1 VSQVAY
7 LFPGQ
12 GSQYV
17 GMGQALH
24 QAHPE
29 ARAVFAQAGEALGMA
44 LAQLCFEGPDDVL
57 TDTINAQ
64 PAILTASVAAL
75 EVVKAQGVYETPAF
89 VAGHSMGEFS
99 ALVAAGSLPFLDALH
114 LVRERGRLMKLA
126 GDLSPG
132 GMTAVIGLDVEKLA
146 TICEEARQETGGVMQ
161 IANDNC
167 PGQTVISGD
176 RASLALAI
184 AKAEAAGARKVVP
197 LAVSIAAHTP
207 LMAVVADE
215 FATAVDAAPIADA
228 VVPVVAN
235 VSAEP
240 ISRAEDICAELK
252 AQLTSS
258 VRWTES
264 MRYLADQGVARVVE
278 IGPKDVLT
286 GLMKRI
292 ERKVERVNLG
302 DAAITQGGTHMRAV

>member
-1 VSQVAY
+1 MGRVAY

-17 GMGQALH
+17 GMGQALFD
-24 QAHPE
+24 AHPE
-29 ARAVFAQAGEALGMA
+29 ARAVFEQADEALGVD
-44 LAQLCFEGPDDVL
+44 LTGLCFAGPHDLL

-75 EVVKAQGVYETPAF
+75 NVLKATGGDESPAF

-99 ALVAAGSLPFLDALH
+99 ALVAAGALAFVDALH

-126 GDLSPG
+126 GDRSPG
-132 GMTAVIGLDVEKLA
+132 GMAAVIGLAVEKLA
-146 TICEEARQETGGVMQ
+146 DACAEARQATGGVMQ

-167 PGQTVISGD
+167 PGQIVISGD
-176 RASLALAI
+176 KESLALAME
-184 AKAEAAGARKVVP
+184 KAQAAGARKVVP
-197 LAVSIAAHTP
+197 LAISIAAHSP
-207 LMAVVADE
+207 LMTVVVDE
-215 FATAVDAAPIADA
+215 FAAAVDAAPIVDA
-228 VVPVVAN
+228 QIPLVAN
-235 VSAEP
+235 VSAAP
-240 ISRAEDICAELK
+240 ITGADDIRAELV

-264 MRYLADQGVARVVE
+264 MRYVIAEGVTRVME
-278 IGPKDVLT
+278 IGPKNVLT

-292 ERKVERVNLG
+292 DRKVERVNIG
-302 DAAITQGGTHMRAV
+302 DAALM